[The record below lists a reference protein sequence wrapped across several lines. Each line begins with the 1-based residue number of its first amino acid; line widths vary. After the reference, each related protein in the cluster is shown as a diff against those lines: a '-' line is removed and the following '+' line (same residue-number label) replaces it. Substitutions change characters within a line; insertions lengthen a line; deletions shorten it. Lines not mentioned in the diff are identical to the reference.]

1 MKNKA
6 SNAPVTFEEIVMVMI
21 KSGYVLNI
29 PVRLIL
35 LINKTVFQVIMN
47 VLREMQL
54 QSESIP
60 DLQDGKLIHS
70 LKGTL

>member
-35 LINKTVFQVIMN
+35 LINKTVLQVIMN
-47 VLREMQL
+47 VLREM
-54 QSESIP
+54 
-60 DLQDGKLIHS
+60 
-70 LKGTL
+70 